1 MNEPKRILVVDDDAF
16 IRRPLLHMLEQE
28 GFLATA
34 AVDGDDCLARMA
46 AAVPDLVLL
55 DVMMPGRD
63 GFTVCRALKQDP
75 RWADIPVILLSAK
88 GQESD
93 RVRGLALGAADFLT
107 KPYSPA
113 DLLQRVRRHLA
124 RV

>member
-1 MNEPKRILVVDDDAF
+1 M
-16 IRRPLLHMLEQE
+16 
-28 GFLATA
+28 ATA
-34 AVDGDDCLARMA
+34 AVDGDDCLARIDDA
-46 AAVPDLVLL
+46 APDLVLL

-63 GFTVCRALKQDP
+63 GFAVCRTLKQHP
-75 RWADIPVILLSAK
+75 RWAAVPVILLSAK

-93 RVRGLALGAADFLT
+93 RERGLALGAADFLT

-113 DLLQRVRRHLA
+113 DLLQRVRRHLT

>member
-1 MNEPKRILVVDDDAF
+1 MRILLAEDDQQLRDALARGLREQACEVDAVADGD
-16 IRRPLLHMLEQE
+16 
-28 GFLATA
+28 A
-34 AVDGDDCLARMA
+34 AVAQALGRAYD
-46 AAVPDLVLL
+46 VLVL
-55 DVMMPGRD
+55 DVLMPGRD

>member
-1 MNEPKRILVVDDDAF
+1 MSARKRILVVDDDAF
-16 IRRPLLHMLEQE
+16 IRRPLLYILEEE
-28 GFLATA
+28 GFAATA
-34 AVDGDDCLARMA
+34 AVDGDDCLARLDDA
-46 AAVPDLVLL
+46 APDLVLL

-63 GFTVCRALKQDP
+63 GFAVCRTLKQHP
-75 RWADIPVILLSAK
+75 RWGGVPVILLSAK

-93 RVRGLALGAADFLT
+93 RERGLALGAADFLT

-124 RV
+124 EV

>member
-1 MNEPKRILVVDDDAF
+1 MSEPKRILVVDDDAF
-16 IRRPLLHMLEQE
+16 IRRPLLYILEEE
-28 GFLATA
+28 GFVATA
-34 AVDGDDCLARMA
+34 AVDGDDCLARIDDA
-46 AAVPDLVLL
+46 APDLVLL

-63 GFTVCRALKQDP
+63 GFAVCRTLKQHP
-75 RWADIPVILLSAK
+75 RWSAVPVILLSAK

-93 RVRGLALGAADFLT
+93 RERGLALGAADFLT

-113 DLLQRVRRHLA
+113 DLLQRVRRHLT

>member
-1 MNEPKRILVVDDDAF
+1 MTEPKRILVVDDDAF
-16 IRRPLLHMLEQE
+16 IRRPLLYILQEE
-28 GFLATA
+28 GFIATA
-34 AVDGDDCLARMA
+34 AVDGDDCLAKIDEA
-46 AAVPDLVLL
+46 APDLVLL

-63 GFTVCRALKQDP
+63 GFTVCRHLKQHP
-75 RWADIPVILLSAK
+75 RWAEVPVILLSAK

-93 RVRGLALGAADFLT
+93 RERGLAMGAADFLT

-124 RV
+124 GL

>member
-1 MNEPKRILVVDDDAF
+1 MSERKRILVVDDDAF
-16 IRRPLLHMLEQE
+16 IRRPLLYILEEE
-28 GFLATA
+28 GFVATA
-34 AVDGDDCLARMA
+34 AVDGEDCLARIDA
-46 AAVPDLVLL
+46 AAPDLVLL

-63 GFTVCRALKQDP
+63 GFAVCRTLKQHP
-75 RWADIPVILLSAK
+75 RWADVPVILLSAK

-93 RVRGLALGAADFLT
+93 RERGLALGAADFLT

-113 DLLQRVRRHLA
+113 ELLQRVRRHLT